1 VAVAVVL
8 MISPH
13 LLLVETALSGL
24 ETLRIMAAVA
34 AVAVTTAETRPA
46 V

>member
-1 VAVAVVL
+1 VVAEAVL

-13 LLLVETALSGL
+13 LLLAEMALSGL
-24 ETLRIMAAVA
+24 GTLLIMAAVA
-34 AVAVTTAETRPA
+34 AVAVTTVETRQA